1 MKKYLMIGFAAV
13 AFAACSN
20 HDFETY
26 TPTEVVKAEY
36 NAKFIAEFGQPGPQQ
51 DWGFGATTRAAA
63 PAFTRAVPGITFPT
77 FRDKTKI
84 DEPGTIGKPD
94 IKESDADIVYDK
106 SETVTGIDPGKT
118 VYVKDNVTLTI
129 NNQYSDV
136 TLQRVKIYLGNNSS
150 LVIANNRSFT
160 LQGTCTLVNDGGTI
174 QVSNEKDIILESFTG
189 TFWSNGTISA
199 KILRTYNGEGGNIYL
214 GSGSQ
219 VNLEKIFLF
228 KSVLFRNEGQITLTD
243 VFEADQYSHKIYNS
257 GTIITPKVI
266 LQQKTTLWNEG
277 TIKAADNM
285 ATEISMSNDNVKIYN
300 GETSTLKLTSLSL
313 NNNSQLVVNEGTL
326 NVNGAI
332 NLENNAELV
341 SSLTLTGSSMNLK
354 SGAMFYNV
362 SGGQVDIN
370 GLTKLDNDGGTNKWQ
385 NSGKF
390 NTNSFEI
397 TGGCGE
403 PAAFN
408 NCHMNVTNQF
418 YMNHGYFVLDGGAA
432 VECGS
437 FRWDDDNYFDMGS
450 KALLS
455 ITGQLIANN
464 NDTGYGFYGRGSEY
478 AVIEAGSIEKGSA
491 GKFRA
496 AYFGNLFIDTD
507 SHFTQGETSAD
518 GTFYYFDETVKFS
531 FTDNTDISGLTS
543 SPARTAQ
550 KATNFSITIEKDN
563 EGGCTPGYSYVPSNP
578 VTYTGRIMA
587 EDLTVQSKSDWDFND
602 VVFDFAIENKK
613 AYILLQAAGGTLP
626 LCIGGSVDDNG
637 DPIVDSDNN
646 VIGGQEVHGL
656 FNVGTGVMVNTGVGA
671 TKGAVPFDL
680 TDKTYSQASD
690 ILISVKKKVD
700 GVEKWIAITAF
711 KKEPAGKFVTDTD
724 VDWVDEY
731 ANIQG
736 AYPQFQTYVQTG
748 SGRFAPT
755 EKRDVY
761 FDRKTRNEPA
771 PAAVE

>member
-1 MKKYLMIGFAAV
+1 MPFRTTNLEFLQTILRALTFFNHNIALLSTFFPYLCKRIREFKQLLIIKPFKILNNYEKV
-13 AFAACSN
+13 FDDWFRRSCCILKLLEERLR
-20 HDFETY
+20 DLLTQEQI
-26 TPTEVVKAEY
+26 VKAEY
-36 NAKFIAEFGQPGPQQ
+36 DAKFIAEFGQPASNQN
-51 DWGFGATTRAAA
+51 WGFGATTRAAA

-77 FRDKTKI
+77 FSDKTDI
-84 DEPGTIGKPD
+84 VEPGTIAKPT
-94 IKESDADIVYDK
+94 INENDADIVYDESK
-106 SETVTGIDPGKT
+106 TVTGIEAGKT

-129 NNQYSDV
+129 DNPWSDV
-136 TLQRVKIYLGNNSS
+136 TLQRVKIYLGNKSS

-160 LQGTCTLVNDGGTI
+160 LQGSCDLVNDGGTI
-174 QVSNEKDIILESFTG
+174 EVSTEKDIILENFTG
-189 TFWSNGTISA
+189 TFWSNGTINA

-214 GSGSQ
+214 GSNSQ
-219 VNLEKIFLF
+219 VNADKIYLY

-257 GTIITPKVI
+257 GTIVTPKVI

-277 TIKAADNM
+277 TIKAADNK

-354 SGAMFYNV
+354 SGAKFYNV
-362 SGGQVDIN
+362 SGGQVDIT
-370 GLTKLDNDGGTNKWQ
+370 GLTKLNNTGGTNKWQ

-408 NCHMNVTNQF
+408 NCHMSVTNQF

-563 EGGCTPGYSYVPSNP
+563 EGGCTPGYSYNPDP
-578 VTYTGRIMA
+578 VTYEGRIMA
-587 EDLTVQSKSDWDFND
+587 EDLTVADNSDWDFND
-602 VVFDFAIENKK
+602 VVFDWTIKDGK
-613 AYILLQAAGGTLP
+613 AYINLLAAGGTLP
-626 LCIGGSVDDNG
+626 HRIGGYRNDDTSSLL
-637 DPIVDSDNN
+637 V
-646 VIGGQEVHGL
+646 VL
-656 FNVGTGVMVNTGVGA
+656 KFMA
-671 TKGAVPFDL
+671 L
-680 TDKTYSQASD
+680 TH
-690 ILISVKKKVD
+690 
-700 GVEKWIAITAF
+700 
-711 KKEPAGKFVTDTD
+711 
-724 VDWVDEY
+724 
-731 ANIQG
+731 
-736 AYPQFQTYVQTG
+736 
-748 SGRFAPT
+748 
-755 EKRDVY
+755 
-761 FDRKTRNEPA
+761 
-771 PAAVE
+771 